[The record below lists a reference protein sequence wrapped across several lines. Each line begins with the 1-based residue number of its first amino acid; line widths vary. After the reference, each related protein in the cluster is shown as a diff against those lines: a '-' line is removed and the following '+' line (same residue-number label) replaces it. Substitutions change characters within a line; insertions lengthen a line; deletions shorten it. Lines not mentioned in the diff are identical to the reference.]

1 MSFYETIEFYRTFD
15 FNTFCQS
22 VTENAVDAAL
32 SRDHLSDH
40 DFLALLSDTADTR
53 LEKMARRASELTRNH
68 FGNAV
73 VIFTPMYISNYCDN
87 VCPYCSFA
95 NQHDISRKQLDLAE
109 IEAEAQRISSS
120 GIRHILLLTGES
132 PRMVTRE
139 YLEGAIQLLRHYF
152 SSVAIEIFPLTE
164 EGYGGAI
171 TAGADALTL
180 YQETYN
186 EKRYLQLHSRGPK
199 REYRFRLDAPERACR
214 QGIRAVTVSAL
225 YGLYNWQSEAFFSAL
240 HAAYLQKKYPDV
252 EVAVSFPRL
261 CPLAGAFE
269 TPYMITDR
277 QFVRM
282 ITAFRLF
289 LPTVGITISTRESA
303 AFRAAVLPMGVT
315 KMSAGVSTEVGGH
328 SGEGST
334 AQFEIADTRGVAAI
348 KADLLA
354 AGYQAVMH
362 DWSSQLTA

>member
-1 MSFYETIEFYRTFD
+1 MSFYETIEAYRNFG

-22 VTENAVDAAL
+22 VTEHAVDAAL
-32 SRDHLSDH
+32 SRSHLSAQDL
-40 DFLALLSDTADTR
+40 LALLSDTADTR
-53 LEKMARRASELTRNH
+53 LETMARRASELTRNH

-73 VIFTPMYISNYCDN
+73 VLFTPMYISNYCDN

-95 NQHDISRKQLDLAE
+95 LQHDISRKQLDFAE
-109 IEAEAQRISSS
+109 IEVEAQRISSS

-139 YLEGAIQLLRHYF
+139 YLEGAIQLLRRYF
-152 SSVAIEIFPLTE
+152 SSVAIEIFPLTNE
-164 EGYGGAI
+164 EYAGAI
-171 TAGADALTL
+171 AAGADTLTI

-186 EKRYLQLHSRGPK
+186 EKRYVQLHTKGPK
-199 REYRFRLDAPERACR
+199 KEYRFRLDAPERACM

-225 YGLYNWQSEAFFSAL
+225 YGLYDWQSEAFFSAL
-240 HAAYLQKKYPDV
+240 HAAYLQKKFPDV

-269 TPYMITDR
+269 TPYMITNR
-277 QFVRM
+277 QFVKM

-303 AFRAAVLPMGVT
+303 AFRTAILPMGVT

-334 AQFEIADTRGVAAI
+334 AQFEIADTRDVATMR
-348 KADLLA
+348 ADLLS
-354 AGYQAVMH
+354 AGYQPVMH